1 MKAPERK
8 ELPLID
14 GQVPKD
20 AGVEGMHPIDFKAFW
35 EQSLFKFC
43 QLVQFFQ
50 SVLWV
55 SRDSLMLIRS
65 SEAMVFSCFVATKL
79 CVLWISL
86 VCHGMSKLRNQQNMV
101 VVDLR
106 GEDRA
111 SGHIAGTVHVPAMD
125 LLKEIQKFVEMF
137 SDQPIVAFLC
147 QYSAHRAPTA
157 AGWIVT
163 TCLLC
168 VFVFCFQELYQKPLQ
183 ERQFQQGKTKATRS
197 PTSTERAAQ
206 PSSA

>member
-1 MKAPERK
+1 MAKF
-8 ELPLID
+8 
-14 GQVPKD
+14 PKTPVLR
-20 AGVEGMHPIDFKAFW
+20 ACTQSISKRFGSRAF
-35 EQSLFKFC
+35 SSFC